1 MRIPATMATQDSSS
15 ATAYIG
21 FDEEIDEAIDCLS
34 SREEGGVGVEELVI
48 EFAEKLTPFQQIEK
62 IVKRIMEKGLTPS
75 FNVNITPSVPF
86 GNYEFGFRRMAIFQ
100 KIIEINY
107 MLRNE
112 TNGGAIYEVI
122 HPLTESPMEMT
133 RIEMSFNILKNYILE
148 TIDATAKL
156 KDVQIIPFIRDLS
169 SLLNTSNIISEYL
182 KAYTS
187 SRNPL
192 DYLRVFLGR
201 SDSAVNCGLVP
212 STLASKIAISDL
224 AIIGEELGTP
234 TFPILNAGSLPFRGF
249 VNPEN
254 LDKIL
259 NDYSGIRTITIPS
272 SLRYDIDRREAQRVV
287 VLLKDKLQ
295 SQKPQTFSK
304 KDKNEI
310 INIISLFA
318 ANYYES
324 LYDILLDTRIFELV
338 PLRRDQPINSKNK
351 DHLSCQLMIK
361 QLAKLCT
368 DKEISK
374 QLLKMESLK
383 FEPPVGAI
391 PFTATLYSIGLPP
404 EFIGTGRGLNAVN
417 EWKSEALEQLMDVYY
432 SSLKDSL
439 KYASR
444 FLCMDAF
451 QKVLPR
457 RVSEQVKEDLKQIK
471 EYINVDINLDPSYEI
486 VVKMISEYLSAHT
499 LSKGD
504 IKKEGL
510 YDIIQG
516 ENMVEIAQKLILYA
530 GKIRGALG

>member
-1 MRIPATMATQDSSS
+1 MAIQDSSS
-15 ATAYIG
+15 ATTYRS
-21 FDEEIDEAIDCLS
+21 FDDEVDEAVDCLS

-48 EFAEKLTPFQQIEK
+48 EFTEKLTPFQQIEK
-62 IVKRIMEKGLTPS
+62 IVKKIMERGLTPS

-107 MLRNE
+107 MFRNE

-122 HPLTESPMEMT
+122 HPLTESPMEMA

-148 TIDATAKL
+148 TIDASAKL
-156 KDVQIIPFIRDLS
+156 KDVQIIPYIKDPP
-169 SLLNTSNIISEYL
+169 SLLNTSNIISEYI
-182 KAYTS
+182 KAYTA

-192 DYLRVFLGR
+192 NYLRVFLGR

-224 AIIGEELGTP
+224 AQISEELSTP
-234 TFPILNAGSLPFRGF
+234 ISPILNAGSLPFRGF
-249 VNPEN
+249 INPEN

-259 NDYSGIRTITIPS
+259 NDYSGIKTITIPS
-272 SLRYDIDRREAQRVV
+272 SLRYDFDRREAQKVV
-287 VLLKDKLQ
+287 ALLKDKLQ

-304 KDKNEI
+304 KEKNEI

-318 ANYYES
+318 AKYYES

-338 PLRRDQPINSKNK
+338 PPRREQTINSKSK
-351 DHLSCQLMIK
+351 DQPYCQLTIK
-361 QLAKLCT
+361 QLAKQCT
-368 DKEISK
+368 DKEVSK
-374 QLLKMESLK
+374 QLFKMENLK
-383 FEPPVGAI
+383 FESSVAPI

-417 EWKSEALEQLMDVYY
+417 EWKSEALEQLLDVYY
-432 SSLKDSL
+432 LSLKDSL

-444 FLCMDAF
+444 FLCIEAF
-451 QKVLPR
+451 QKVLPKR
-457 RVSEQVKEDLKQIK
+457 LCEQVKEDIKHIK
-471 EYINVDINLDPSYEI
+471 EYLNIDINLDPSYEI
-486 VVKMISEYLSAHT
+486 VAKMISEYLSAHT

-504 IKKEGL
+504 IKREGL
-510 YDIIQG
+510 YNIIQG
-516 ENMVEIAQKLILYA
+516 KDMVEIAQKLILYA